1 MPQSVLVPARR
12 GSKGP
17 AMERQM
23 EQPGLSFQGAAT
35 HPECCESGC
44 TVLTSYL
51 YDESPR

>member
-23 EQPGLSFQGAAT
+23 EQPGLSFHGAAT
-35 HPECCESGC
+35 CPERWESGR
-44 TVLTSYL
+44 TVLTAYL
-51 YDESPR
+51 YDEFPR